1 MKLGLKLLWRWLQ
14 INNYNWS
21 LMYKLIINEK
31 KVFKNHEVKQ
41 FRSNWKY
48 NKIIKNGVFN
58 TSFDEIVCTTRAFS
72 DVIHILESTNTILLD
87 SVWRIEHLRKS
98 LLE

>member
-1 MKLGLKLLWRWLQ
+1 MSC
-14 INNYNWS
+14 NNGV
-21 LMYKLIINEK
+21 KDIINPWTRFYEIK
-31 KVFKNHEVKQ
+31 TWYNQILLKQ

-72 DVIHILESTNTILLD
+72 DIIHILESTNTILLD
-87 SVWRIEHLRKS
+87 SVWRIEHLRKF
-98 LLE
+98 LLA

>member
-1 MKLGLKLLWRWLQ
+1 MDRFGCLVLCLYRQNLGWDCKILGDVWLGF
-14 INNYNWS
+14 YGM
-21 LMYKLIINEK
+21 L
-31 KVFKNHEVKQ
+31 KQ

-72 DVIHILESTNTILLD
+72 DVIHILESINTILLD

-98 LLE
+98 LLA